1 MTLMAV
7 RTSLFFSR
15 RYRRA
20 FIQAEGTGRPL
31 PSRFERLR
39 GMATTCFGTGEIMA
53 LTRGEAA

>member
-1 MTLMAV
+1 MAV

-31 PSRFERLR
+31 SSRFERLR
-39 GMATTCFGTGEIMA
+39 GMATTCLGTGEIMA